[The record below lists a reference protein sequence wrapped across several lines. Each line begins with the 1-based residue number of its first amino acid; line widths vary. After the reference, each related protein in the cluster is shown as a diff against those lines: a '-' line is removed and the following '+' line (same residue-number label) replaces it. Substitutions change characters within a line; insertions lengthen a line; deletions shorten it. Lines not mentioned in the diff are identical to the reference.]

1 MYCCTIQFYYELA
14 QKSSISAMDAVV
26 IFRFPPPPN
35 LTNFPGDNFT
45 AKLSACSPYG
55 PISDGIV
62 ISNLTIFLAGKGGPG
77 WELSVR
83 LRGA

>member
-1 MYCCTIQFYYELA
+1 
-14 QKSSISAMDAVV
+14 MDAVV
-26 IFRFPPPPN
+26 IFRFPPPN